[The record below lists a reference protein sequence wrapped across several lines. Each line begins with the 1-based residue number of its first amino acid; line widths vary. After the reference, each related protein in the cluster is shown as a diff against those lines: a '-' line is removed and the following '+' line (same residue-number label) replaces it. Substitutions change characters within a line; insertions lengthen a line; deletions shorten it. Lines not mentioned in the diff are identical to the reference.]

1 MLQEISWESAPAY
14 REGGRGRENVLS
26 AEVLMALDYLPR
38 TAFMGQIF
46 RTARG
51 AEKSKNAFI
60 DHIESAVME
69 FLPGD
74 LPLAP
79 ESGPLKQLYVQPDAV
94 LTTENSFVLIE
105 AKRIRRSAFQAQ
117 QLAREYVAALA
128 HSQGRSPL
136 ILLLGAE
143 PPLQVKGRG
152 RLSLKEAI
160 RVELRDVLHQ
170 SSSNDHDFDTLLS
183 QISDVF
189 CWITWD
195 GVNDVVSTRQAAA
208 FASLESSVH
217 ASVQRL
223 AGSITGALAW
233 HS

>member
-38 TAFMGQIF
+38 TAFLGQIF
-46 RTARG
+46 RAARG
-51 AEKSKNAFI
+51 ADKSRNALI
-60 DHIESAVME
+60 DHIESAVLE

-74 LPLAP
+74 LPLVPGA
-79 ESGPLKQLYVQPDAV
+79 ESPQQLFVQPDAV
-94 LTTENSFVLIE
+94 LTTENSFVMIE
-105 AKRIRRSAFQAQ
+105 AKRIRRSAFQPQ
-117 QLAREYVAALA
+117 QLAREYVAAVA

-152 RLSLKEAI
+152 RLSIEEAI
-160 RVELRDVLHQ
+160 ESELRDVMLQ
-170 SSSNDHDFDTLLS
+170 NVGDTEDYELLLS
-183 QISDVF
+183 AIPDVF

-195 GVNDVVSTRQAAA
+195 EVAAVVAKQAAA

-223 AGSITGALAW
+223 AGSITNALTW

>member
-1 MLQEISWESAPAY
+1 
-14 REGGRGRENVLS
+14 
-26 AEVLMALDYLPR
+26 MALDYLPR

-46 RTARG
+46 RAAHG
-51 AEKSKNAFI
+51 ANKSRNALI
-60 DHIESAVME
+60 DHIESAVMD

-74 LPLAP
+74 LPLVA
-79 ESGPLKQLYVQPDAV
+79 ESGPLKKLYVQPDAV

-105 AKRIRRSAFQAQ
+105 AKRIRRSAFQPQ

-128 HSQGRSPL
+128 HSQRRSPL
-136 ILLLGAE
+136 ILVLGAE
-143 PPLQVKGRG
+143 PPIQVKGRG
-152 RLSLKEAI
+152 RLSIEEAI
-160 RVELRDVLHQ
+160 QYELRDVLLQ
-170 SSSNDHDFDTLLS
+170 SGGDTDDYELLLS
-183 QISDVF
+183 AIPDVF

-195 GVNDVVSTRQAAA
+195 EVAAVVAKQAAA

-223 AGSITGALAW
+223 AGSITSALAW

>member
-1 MLQEISWESAPAY
+1 MREISWESASAY

-51 AEKSKNAFI
+51 AEKSRNALI
-60 DHIESAVME
+60 DHIESAAMD

-74 LPLAP
+74 LPLVP
-79 ESGPLKQLYVQPDAV
+79 GSDPLKKLYVQPDAV

-105 AKRIRRSAFQAQ
+105 AKRIRRSAFQPQ

-143 PPLQVKGRG
+143 PPLQVKGHG
-152 RLSLKEAI
+152 RLSLEEAI
-160 RVELRDVLHQ
+160 RVELRDVLHR
-170 SSSNDHDFDTLLS
+170 SGSNDHGFDILLS
-183 QISDVF
+183 QIAEVF

-195 GVNDVVSTRQAAA
+195 GVNDVVSRQAAA

-223 AGSITGALAW
+223 AGSITNALAW

>member
-1 MLQEISWESAPAY
+1 MQEISWESAPAY

-38 TAFMGQIF
+38 TAFLGQIF

-51 AEKSKNAFI
+51 ADKSRNAFI
-60 DHIESAVME
+60 DHIESAVMD

-74 LPLAP
+74 LPLVP

-105 AKRIRRSAFQAQ
+105 AKRIRRSAFQPQ

-152 RLSLKEAI
+152 RLSLEEAI
-160 RVELRDVLHQ
+160 RVELRNVLYQ
-170 SSSNDHDFDTLLS
+170 SGGDDDDYELL
-183 QISDVF
+183 INAIPDVF

-195 GVNDVVSTRQAAA
+195 EVAAVVSEQAAA
-208 FASLESSVH
+208 FASLESSVN
-217 ASVQRL
+217 ATVQRL
-223 AGSITGALAW
+223 AGSITKALTW